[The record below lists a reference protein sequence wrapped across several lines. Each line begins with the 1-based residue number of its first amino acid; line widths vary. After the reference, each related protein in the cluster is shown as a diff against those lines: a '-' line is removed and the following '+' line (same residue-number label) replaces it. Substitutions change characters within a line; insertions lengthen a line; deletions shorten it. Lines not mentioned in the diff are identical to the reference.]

1 MAQTVTVAL
10 AANAKWLDR
19 VWYFRGIP
27 ALDVGGEIIPKLAS
41 LLVVRAY
48 IADER
53 LPVGQLY
60 ILRKGWVTRLWRF
73 MKAGHVWGE
82 DFILKNVELID
93 HAQAVALTY
102 AETYT
107 LRRRDLKDS
116 LAGFPSATAELNRAM
131 RRITIQRALL
141 LHFAKAL
148 GKPHG
153 PSSFIPRSRAK
164 GFAYVSA
171 TETLD
176 QKLESLLLTLSRVQ
190 VDVHKVAR
198 IVAKV
203 SSAAVVDKHVRS
215 PMRPRGSVAERPDE
229 RIMASEHGDGH
240 RQHQPH
246 CAASSASDHV
256 PTTGPHPPASV
267 TVTSDETDQ
276 PAPDD
281 RGRPDLEALSPE
293 LLAQIN
299 ETLGAAVRERREA
312 IAARGKAI
320 EQHASRVA
328 TLESK
333 VDEMKGLAFA
343 ALEGLL
349 LVGQP
354 TRGRT
359 ALVGR

>member
-1 MAQTVTVAL
+1 
-10 AANAKWLDR
+10 
-19 VWYFRGIP
+19 
-27 ALDVGGEIIPKLAS
+27 
-41 LLVVRAY
+41 
-48 IADER
+48 
-53 LPVGQLY
+53 
-60 ILRKGWVTRLWRF
+60 
-73 MKAGHVWGE
+73 
-82 DFILKNVELID
+82 
-93 HAQAVALTY
+93 
-102 AETYT
+102 
-107 LRRRDLKDS
+107 
-116 LAGFPSATAELNRAM
+116 
-131 RRITIQRALL
+131 
-141 LHFAKAL
+141 
-148 GKPHG
+148 
-153 PSSFIPRSRAK
+153 
-164 GFAYVSA
+164 
-171 TETLD
+171 
-176 QKLESLLLTLSRVQ
+176 
-190 VDVHKVAR
+190 
-198 IVAKV
+198 
-203 SSAAVVDKHVRS
+203 
-215 PMRPRGSVAERPDE
+215 MRPRGSVAERPDE